1 MTSAPLPFSASRKI
15 TQPDDEAGAVTP
27 SNYSDHFKPFGSST
41 ANLCMGTQRL
51 HWTSN
56 VNSTQFSAGL
66 SGYQRDPEK
75 WLGKYSYPVHSTR
88 PLCRWVWVCQ
98 WVVPTVGLLP
108 IVVIVVGVV
117 VPVGI
122 TASRPGG
129 SSSTGSDSGSR
140 GRRRS
145 GSSSSGSDSGGS
157 SSSNSGS
164 GSSSSP

>member
-1 MTSAPLPFSASRKI
+1 MTSAPLPFSASRQI

-27 SNYSDHFKPFGSST
+27 VFESFRSFKPLDRPSP
-41 ANLCMGTQRL
+41 
-51 HWTSN
+51 TSAWARGASIGPPN

-75 WLGKYSYPVHSTR
+75 WPGESSHPVHSTR
-88 PLCRWVWVCQ
+88 PWCRWVWV
-98 WVVPTVGLLP
+98 WVVPTVGLLL
-108 IVVIVVGVV
+108 IVAIAVGVG

-122 TASRPGG
+122 TASCPGG
-129 SSSTGSDSGSR
+129 SSSTGSDNGSR

-157 SSSNSGS
+157 SSS
-164 GSSSSP
+164 P